1 MIQVNIINIK
11 KRVWDYI
18 NKKAKMKNGVEIYN
32 AIRNILLLSN
42 NFNLSIRY

>member
-18 NKKAKMKNGVEIYN
+18 NKKDFIFKDEKWS
-32 AIRNILLLSN
+32 RNI
-42 NFNLSIRY
+42 

>member
-18 NKKAKMKNGVEIYN
+18 NKKDFLFKDENGVEIYN
-32 AIRNILLLSN
+32 AIRNILLL
-42 NFNLSIRY
+42 